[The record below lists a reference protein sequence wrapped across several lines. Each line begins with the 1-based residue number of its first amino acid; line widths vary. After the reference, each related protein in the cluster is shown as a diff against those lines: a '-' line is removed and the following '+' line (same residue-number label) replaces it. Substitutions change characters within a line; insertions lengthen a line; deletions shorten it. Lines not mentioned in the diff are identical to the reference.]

1 MENFQRYFLI
11 ACVFIMSYFLIIRW
25 DPPSDTQ
32 AKQAV
37 KTEVSTYSPTED
49 FGFIDES
56 IKNEPE
62 ELITNSVSATCASGG
77 DYEIDSNN
85 WKISVDLID
94 GSLKKA
100 ELKSYPDEI
109 GSNNNKLM
117 FDACGRNEYSQLS
130 GFVFGNNVNQDFS
143 SFKIEDIKRSTD
155 TNSYTFVRES
165 ASVKES
171 KIISFQPENYFVEVK
186 HIIRNLSSEVINS
199 SSYSKIER
207 NSLKPPGTEGAFFG
221 DPANFAYLGPV
232 FSTESDNYQ
241 KVNLGELE
249 ENDFKENSIKGWTAF
264 LEHYFLTAIIPDQE
278 NINVFVGKK
287 NKTNEKFS
295 VGVVGRPIKIQPFE
309 ETSFSYSLY
318 FGPKVQSELS
328 KANQDLPLA
337 VDYGFLYWIGQPMFL
352 AMQFF
357 YDMVGNWG
365 WAIVLVTL
373 LIKVILWPLS
383 YVSYKSMGKMRQIQP
398 QLKDLQERHSGDRQA
413 MSQAMMKLYK
423 DEKVNP
429 ALGCL
434 PMLLQMPF
442 FLAFYWVLIETVELR
457 YAPFMI
463 WITDL
468 SSRDPL
474 FILPIL
480 NIGAMWAMQMLQ
492 PQPAGIDPMQAKI
505 FKFMP
510 LIFGVMFAFFPAGL
524 VLYWLI
530 NSLVSAIQMLMHSP
544 RSA

>member
-1 MENFQRYFLI
+1 MR
-11 ACVFIMSYFLIIRW
+11 
-25 DPPSDTQ
+25 
-32 AKQAV
+32 
-37 KTEVSTYSPTED
+37 
-49 FGFIDES
+49 
-56 IKNEPE
+56 
-62 ELITNSVSATCASGG
+62 
-77 DYEIDSNN
+77 
-85 WKISVDLID
+85 
-94 GSLKKA
+94 
-100 ELKSYPDEI
+100 
-109 GSNNNKLM
+109 
-117 FDACGRNEYSQLS
+117 RNEYSQLS

-143 SFKIEDIKRSTD
+143 SFKIEDIKRSSD

-207 NSLKPPGTEGAFFG
+207 NSLSLLGLKAFFG
-221 DPANFAYLGPV
+221 DSCKLCLPWPV

-287 NKTNEKFS
+287 IKQTRNFRLELLEE
-295 VGVVGRPIKIQPFE
+295 PIKIQPFE

-413 MSQAMMKLYK
+413 MSQAMMKLIRMRK
-423 DEKVNP
+423 LIRRLDVCRCCFK
-429 ALGCL
+429 C
-434 PMLLQMPF
+434 PF
-442 FLAFYWVLIETVELR
+442 FL
-457 YAPFMI
+457 
-463 WITDL
+463 
-468 SSRDPL
+468 L
-474 FILPIL
+474 FI
-480 NIGAMWAMQMLQ
+480 G
-492 PQPAGIDPMQAKI
+492 
-505 FKFMP
+505 F
-510 LIFGVMFAFFPAGL
+510 
-524 VLYWLI
+524 
-530 NSLVSAIQMLMHSP
+530 
-544 RSA
+544 

>member
-25 DPPSDTQ
+25 DPPLDIPE
-32 AKQAV
+32 
-37 KTEVSTYSPTED
+37 KTTFENEVSTYSPQED

-56 IKNEPE
+56 IQNEAE
-62 ELITNSVSATCASGG
+62 KLNTNSISTSCTSGEN
-77 DYEIDSNN
+77 YEIDSNY
-85 WKISVDLID
+85 WKLSFDLRD
-94 GSLKKA
+94 GTLTKA
-100 ELKSYPDEI
+100 ELKKFPDEI
-109 GSNNNKLM
+109 GSDINKLM

-130 GFVFGNNVNQDFS
+130 GFVFGENVNEDFS
-143 SFKIEDIKRSTD
+143 SFKVDDIKRSSD

-165 ASVKES
+165 DSIKES
-171 KIISFQPENYFVEVK
+171 KIISFEPDSYFVQVK
-186 HIIRNLSSEVINS
+186 HIIRNVSSEVINS

-207 NSLKPPGTEGAFFG
+207 NSLKPPGTEGGFFG

-241 KVNLGELE
+241 KINLGELE
-249 ENDFKENSIKGWTAF
+249 ENDFKENSIEGWAAF

-295 VGVVGRPIKIQPFE
+295 VGIVGRALKIQPYE
-309 ETSFSYSLY
+309 EAFFSYSLY

-357 YDMVGNWG
+357 FDVVGNWG

-398 QLKDLQERHSGDRQA
+398 QLKDIQERHSGDRQA

-457 YAPFMI
+457 YAPFLI

-492 PQPAGIDPMQAKI
+492 PQPAGIDPMQARI